1 MHDENENGSN
11 SKGNPGAFNL
21 TAESFKAGGVELPS
35 EDEGTAS
42 AGTEARTAAES
53 ESVLLDTN
61 DTESEGADSEELAPL
76 SADEKAAALIY
87 VLATFGFF
95 AVCIM
100 MLFIIIA
107 FIWEA
112 TTLDPEQFRQH
123 PENVVAETK
132 HPLSA
137 EQDVKTPDP
146 IASIEEDGTDPIDD
160 SRTRTRWEDIAL
172 VNPGA
177 DIGHLSKDPGIYRND
192 ETHTI
197 EIWHSWKLFPYKGIE
212 GSDAWHPDERGVVVD
227 EDGLIIAAAPEE
239 IAEIGEIIDTSLGK
253 AIVQDSFSYKVL
265 SVPVN
270 ENEAEDYTY
279 VSVLTNWG

>member
-1 MHDENENGSN
+1 MYDENENGSN

-21 TAESFKAGGVELPS
+21 TAKSFKAGVAELPS
-35 EDEGTAS
+35 EDEAIAS
-42 AGTEARTAAES
+42 ARTEAAAET
-53 ESVLLDTN
+53 EDTLLDTKN
-61 DTESEGADSEELAPL
+61 TEDEGADGERLAPL
-76 SADEKAAALIY
+76 SADKKAAAVIY

-100 MLFIIIA
+100 MLIIVIA

-123 PENVVAETK
+123 PENVAAETK

-137 EQDVKTPDP
+137 EQDLKAPEP
-146 IASIEEDGTDPIDD
+146 IIGVEEDSTDPIDD
-160 SRTRTRWEDIAL
+160 SCTRTRWEDIAL
-172 VNPGA
+172 ANPGA
-177 DIGHLSKDPGIYRND
+177 VIEHLSKDPGIYRND

-197 EIWHSWKLFPYKGIE
+197 EIWHSWKLFPYKGVE
-212 GSDAWHPDERGVVVD
+212 GSDAWHSEERGVVVD
-227 EDGLIIAAAPEE
+227 ADGVIIAAAPES
-239 IAEIGEIIDTSLGK
+239 IAGIGEIIDTSLGK
-253 AIVQDSFSYKVL
+253 AIVWDSFPSKVL
-265 SVPVN
+265 SVPVD